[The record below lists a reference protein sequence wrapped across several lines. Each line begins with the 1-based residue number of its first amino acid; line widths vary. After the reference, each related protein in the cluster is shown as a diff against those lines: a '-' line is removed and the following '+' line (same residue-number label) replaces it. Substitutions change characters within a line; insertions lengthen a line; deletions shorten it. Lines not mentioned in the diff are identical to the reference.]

1 MLKEK
6 LIPLLIAASF
16 FPQAALAGT
25 PSPEGPCDVKF
36 EDQGSGTHGWIG
48 RSDYALGTGV
58 VDCNNLTYT
67 PPTSTVFASIA
78 WSSGDANKGTSD
90 HDTNACTETKRCATR
105 RIEANTIGSDEGQNC
120 FLYKVTG
127 TSMDTD
133 GTPFPES
140 LSNSPEQICTQG

>member
-1 MLKEK
+1 MLTLK
-6 LIPLLIAASF
+6 LIPLILVIAL
-16 FPQAALAGT
+16 FPSVALAGT

-36 EDQGSGTHGWIG
+36 EDQGSGTHGWFG

-58 VDCNNLTYT
+58 VDCNSLTYT
-67 PPTSTVFASIA
+67 PPTSTVFASIT
-78 WSSGDANKGTSD
+78 WSHGDAHSGTSD
-90 HDTNACTETKRCATR
+90 HATNACTETKRCATG
-105 RIEANTIGSDEGQNC
+105 RIEANSIDTDAGQNC

-140 LSNSPEQICTQG
+140 LTDGRAEICTEA